1 MKKII
6 ALMLAVLT
14 VLSVSILFVS
24 AGENKAKVTVTIADN
39 QGKLAL
45 AIKEVTVTDI
55 DNDQKLTINDA
66 LYAAHEQNYA
76 GGAAAGYATGTTQY
90 GLSLTKLWGI
100 ADGYNYGYMV
110 NDASAW
116 SLTDPVKE
124 GDYIAAYCFT
134 DNKTFADKYSYFT
147 ERKITAP
154 ASGEVTLTLKKS
166 DYDKDWNPI
175 TLAVAGAQITVD
187 GNPSSIF
194 TDVNGQATVTL
205 TGEGEHVISAVA
217 TNQVIVPPVCIAKIA
232 AAGETTQPAT
242 EAATQA
248 PTDAAQDPTQTPG
261 TVEDVTEPATEPS
274 TESATVSATE
284 APATSDQATKD
295 QSTKD
300 QSTKDQSASKTTTSP
315 QTGDSTNVML
325 WAMITLFSLLGA
337 CAVVI
342 IYRKRN
348 EK

>member
-1 MKKII
+1 MKKLI
-6 ALMLAVLT
+6 ALLLVVLT
-14 VLSVSILFVS
+14 VLSVSVLFAA
-24 AGENKAKVTVTIADN
+24 AGENDVKVTVTIADN
-39 QGKLAL
+39 EGKLAL
-45 AIKEVTVTDI
+45 AAKEVTVTDI
-55 DNDQKLTINDA
+55 DKDEKLTVNDA
-66 LYAAHEQNYA
+66 LYAAHEQYYT

-116 SLTDPVKE
+116 SMTDPVKE
-124 GDYIAAYCFT
+124 GDYVAAYCFT

-154 ASGEVTLTLKKS
+154 ASGEVTLTLKKN
-166 DYDKDWNPI
+166 DFDKDWNPV

-187 GNPSSIF
+187 GTPVGVF

-205 TGEGEHVISAVA
+205 SGEGEHQISAVA

-232 AAGETTQPAT
+232 SATETVTEPVTEAATEAATEDATQAAEDPTEVVTPT

-248 PTDAAQDPTQTPG
+248 ATTP
-261 TVEDVTEPATEPS
+261 AS
-274 TESATVSATE
+274 
-284 APATSDQATKD
+284 KD

-300 QSTKDQSASKTTTSP
+300 SSNKNTTSP
-315 QTGDSTNVML
+315 KTGDSTNVML
-325 WAMITLFSLLGA
+325 WALITLISLFGA
-337 CAVVI
+337 CAVVF
-342 IYRKRN
+342 YCKKHN
-348 EK
+348 KA